1 MAAAQFAMLFDQ
13 GPSNEWRGHLIL
25 DPAVRPSGG
34 TRSQKIR
41 YFRNPVDMGPAQEIT
56 GATNATP
63 IVLTVPTG
71 HGVAV
76 DDYVFVEGV
85 LGNTAANG
93 MFRASAVAATTV
105 TLEDSAGNGTYTAST
120 GYIREIT
127 GLNLN
132 LLEVVQL
139 VTEALANERAAG
151 N

>member
-1 MAAAQFAMLFDQ
+1 MAAAQFAILFDQ
-13 GPSNEWRGHLIL
+13 GPNSEWRGHLIL

-34 TRSQKIR
+34 TRSQKVA
-41 YFRNPVDMGPAQEIT
+41 YFRNATDTGSVVSAIS

-76 DDYVFVEGV
+76 DDYCYVTGV

-93 MFRASAVAATTV
+93 MFRASAVTATTI
-105 TLEDSAGNGTYTAST
+105 TLEDSAGNGAYTSGGYVREVT
-120 GYIREIT
+120 GQ
-127 GLNLN
+127 LNI
-132 LLEVVQL
+132 LEVAEMIY
-139 VTEALANERAAG
+139 EALANERSVG